1 MYINKL
7 CVPLSYYYIKRERA
21 NEGKKRSVLS
31 DSTESHDF
39 RHTHPINGRLST
51 AWRVLQTEI
60 GLSAPETWFVVGMSS
75 EAQIQVPPFFML
87 PGQLCPGKLGRNS
100 LKWRK

>member
-1 MYINKL
+1 M
-7 CVPLSYYYIKRERA
+7 RERRDQSCQIPQ
-21 NEGKKRSVLS
+21 NHMIL
-31 DSTESHDF
+31 DT
-39 RHTHPINGRLST
+39 HTHPINGRLST

-60 GLSAPETWFVVGMSS
+60 GLSAPETGFVVGMSS